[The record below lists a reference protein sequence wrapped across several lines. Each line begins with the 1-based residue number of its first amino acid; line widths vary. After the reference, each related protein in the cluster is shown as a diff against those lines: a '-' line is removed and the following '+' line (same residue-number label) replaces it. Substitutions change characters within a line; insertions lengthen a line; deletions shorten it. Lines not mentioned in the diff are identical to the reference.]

1 MDDTP
6 ESRLEAFAAAME
18 ANDVTRIPEGYMIDN
33 GRYWLFDVECP
44 TEIMAAYE
52 RLHRGYNVQDNGDIL
67 LAWIVTTTL
76 VRSDTTFGQRMV
88 DALKVLGWQSP
99 T

>member
-1 MDDTP
+1 MAIPHP
-6 ESRLEAFAAAME
+6 ERWLLSPEFA
-18 ANDVTRIPEGYMIDN
+18 RKIDN